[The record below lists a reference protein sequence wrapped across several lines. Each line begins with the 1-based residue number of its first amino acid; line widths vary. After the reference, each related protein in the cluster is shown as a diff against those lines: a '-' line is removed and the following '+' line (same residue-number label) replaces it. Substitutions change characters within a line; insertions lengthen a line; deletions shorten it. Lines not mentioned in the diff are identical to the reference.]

1 MTPTLVDLSTVPEQ
15 KLVPGLIAK
24 MIHMNNMTVMHVRIE
39 EGSQLPEHS
48 HVHEQVTNI
57 IEGTLEM
64 TVGGNTYTC
73 GPGTCMVIPSNV
85 VHSAKAIT
93 PCYVIDTFQ
102 PVREDYKLLS

>member
-1 MTPTLVDLSTVPEQ
+1 MTPKLVSLAEVPEQ
-15 KLVPGLIAK
+15 KLVPGLMAK
-24 MIHMNNMTVMHVRIE
+24 MIHMDNMTVMHVRIE
-39 EGSQLPEHS
+39 EGSLLPEHS

-64 TVGGNTYTC
+64 TVGGQIYTC

-93 PCYVIDTFQ
+93 ACYVIDTFN
-102 PVREDYKLLS
+102 PVREDYKMR